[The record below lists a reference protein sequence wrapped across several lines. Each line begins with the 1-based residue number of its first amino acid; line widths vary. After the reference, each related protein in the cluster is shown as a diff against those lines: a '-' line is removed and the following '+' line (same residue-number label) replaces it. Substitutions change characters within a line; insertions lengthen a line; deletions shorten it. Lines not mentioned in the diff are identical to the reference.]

1 MTGPQDVF
9 GPMLI
14 GTLLDAILLGT
25 LLLQVASY
33 FHKYPNDRW
42 WFKCLVAYLTV
53 ADIANTVCD
62 FITVYDPLVLNIGT
76 ILSRPPKLLP
86 ADAIT
91 TTLVSTP
98 VQLFMAWRI
107 KIITGNRIL
116 PSIISV
122 MSLMSLGG
130 AVWLA
135 SGVIREKGVNFIE
148 SSDIK
153 HASYMW
159 LITSTVT
166 DITITGVIFSIVLR
180 RRKTRAIS
188 SSPMDSHVSRV
199 LRLTIEAGAVTAL
212 ATCADLIVF
221 LTVTAGPYFFIWD
234 FTISKL
240 YSNSLL
246 ASSVFTQPAILLRTY
261 DYGTCRLNARPNKVT
276 QPDTKPALFLE
287 DSTVNSSKGRASTF
301 FHEGHEGARRSG
313 MPLAIH
319 YQTSTIASF
328 SSPEGTRIDPVE
340 RYRNNGTLPTDMELG
355 TIPPRSDKMLYRLEE

>member
-1 MTGPQDVF
+1 MSSPQHVF

-25 LLLQVASY
+25 LTLQVLSY

-42 WFKCLVAYLTV
+42 WFKCLVAYLMA

-62 FITVYDPLVLNIGT
+62 FTTVWEPLVQNYGKVLDH
-76 ILSRPPKLLP
+76 SPRLLP

-91 TTLVSTP
+91 TTLISTP

-107 KIITGNRIL
+107 KIITRNKVIPCIL
-116 PSIISV
+116 AI
-122 MSLMSLGG
+122 MSAVSLGG
-130 AVWLA
+130 GIWL
-135 SGVIREKGVNFIE
+135 SIGVVTETGVNFIQN
-148 SSDIK
+148 SNIK

-166 DITITGVIFSIVLR
+166 DVTITSIIMYVLIS
-180 RRKTRAIS
+180 RRKIRSSI
-188 SSPMDSHVSRV
+188 SSPMDSHISRV
-199 LRLTIEAGAVTAL
+199 LRLTVEAGTITAL
-212 ATCADLIVF
+212 ATCADVIVF

-246 ASSVFTQPAILLRTY
+246 AS
-261 DYGTCRLNARPNKVT
+261 LNARPTKST
-276 QPDTKPALFLE
+276 QPDTKAALFLE
-287 DSTVNSSKGRASTF
+287 DTTLQSAKGRASAS
-301 FHEGHEGARRSG
+301 FHDGHEGPRRG
-313 MPLAIH
+313 VIPLTVH

-328 SSPEGTRIDPVE
+328 SSPEPTRIDPHE
-340 RYRNNGTLPTDMELG
+340 RYRSNGTLPADMELG
-355 TIPPRSDKMLYRLEE
+355 TIPPQSTKALYRLEE